1 MVETERRVQDRGA
14 SRFVTDQNSVSQ
26 IGTAK
31 TRAQRWQ
38 VLEKLIRTAV
48 QKFRDVSRRVH
59 ARLEPFLM
67 RIERRSDQW
76 VVILSGLA
84 LATVCFVTV
93 SYYPPAE
100 ISSSDAR
107 ALLISLAEILTTILA
122 ISVSLLIV
130 GLQFI
135 SESYTPR
142 ALKTFFEDPLFIGY
156 LAVYATSIFSILASL
171 AVGFVPLQTFRVC
184 AVFVTVFCVVYL
196 LVLLFRIPSLL
207 RPSYVIQ
214 RLGMKVPKHF
224 CEDLV
229 KREGRSL
236 LGMEDESLLAIDQT
250 VIRSIVQDELQAFL
264 AGLRYLNSVLRKFL
278 IQTERILNAVEKK
291 KEIRESPSY
300 VFEYFLTFYRRMV
313 WQSLSH
319 ARQEHL
325 MYLCQS
331 LEDHMVHLHRL
342 KAFRAFGYVA
352 EVYDYA
358 GLTAVDQRLITFA
371 EYFSRSLNRLTKV
384 QLSLLDEPLFPF
396 EEPLRP
402 WAELSEEQRDLKT
415 VRSIMSDFNL
425 RNRIEFLSHLAETA
439 AARKLDS
446 TVSSCM
452 FIFAEALDKTLSLQP
467 IGKRRVFTTSVMQ
480 ALVDTHK
487 KCLQSG
493 INSTTFTTHMLH
505 YKIERMKDP
514 ADVAEFGHYIA
525 TAYARM
531 AILSI
536 EHGFYDELWEWGVNG
551 RYLVRSHPDL
561 AIVVVDV
568 LEKALKIMKPK
579 ITRENVWFYMQ
590 ARKDLQSLRSWD
602 DPPHKKIKRR
612 IARVLEKYPPIKRFR
627 S

>member
-1 MVETERRVQDRGA
+1 
-14 SRFVTDQNSVSQ
+14 VTDQNSVSQ
-26 IGTAK
+26 IGTTK

-38 VLEKLIRTAV
+38 ALEKLITTAV
-48 QKFRDVSRRVH
+48 QKSRDVSRRIY
-59 ARLEPFLM
+59 ARLEPFLI
-67 RIERRSDQW
+67 RIERKSDQW

-84 LATVCFVTV
+84 LAIVCFVTV

-156 LAVYATSIFSILASL
+156 LTVYAASIFLILTSL
-171 AVGFVPLQTFRVC
+171 AVGFVPLQTFRVY

-214 RLGMKVPKHF
+214 RLGMKVPRHF
-224 CEDLV
+224 CQDLV
-229 KREGRSL
+229 KRKGRSL
-236 LGMEDESLLAIDQT
+236 LGMEDETLLAIDQT
-250 VIRSIVQDELQAFL
+250 VIRSIVQDELQAFV
-264 AGLRYLNSVLRKFL
+264 AGLRCLNSVLRKFL
-278 IQTERILNAVEKK
+278 VQTERDLNVAEKK

-331 LEDHMVHLHRL
+331 LEDHMAHLHRL
-342 KAFRAFGYVA
+342 KAFRAFRYVA

-358 GLTAVDQRLITFA
+358 GLTAMDQRLITFA
-371 EYFSRSLNRLTKV
+371 EHFSGSLNRLVKV
-384 QLSLLDEPLFPF
+384 QVSILDEPLSPF
-396 EEPLRP
+396 DDSATR
-402 WAELSEEQRDLKT
+402 WTELSEEERDLRS
-415 VRSIMSDFNL
+415 VRSIMSDLFIQD
-425 RNRIEFLSHLAETA
+425 RIKFLSRLAETA
-439 AARKLDS
+439 AARGLDS
-446 TVSSCM
+446 MVSSCM
-452 FIFAEALDKTLSLQP
+452 FIFSEVLDKTLSLQP
-467 IGKRRVFTTSVMQ
+467 VGKRRIFTWSVMQ

-487 KCLQSG
+487 KCLRSG

-505 YKIERMKDP
+505 YKIETMKDP

-525 TAYARM
+525 TEYARM

-551 RYLVRSHPDL
+551 RYLVKSHPDL
-561 AIVVVDV
+561 AIVIVDV
-568 LEKALKIMKPK
+568 LEKGLKIMKPK
-579 ITRENVWFYMQ
+579 ITRENAWYYMQ
-590 ARKDLQSLRSWD
+590 ARKDLQSLRNWD
-602 DPPHKKIKRR
+602 DHPHKKIKRR
-612 IARVLEKYPPIKRFR
+612 IDKVLAKYPSTRRF
-627 S
+627 ST

>member
-1 MVETERRVQDRGA
+1 LLRREVHEA
-14 SRFVTDQNSVSQ
+14 
-26 IGTAK
+26 A
-31 TRAQRWQ
+31 
-38 VLEKLIRTAV
+38 RTAV

-142 ALKTFFEDPLFIGY
+142 ALKTFFEDPIFIGY

-214 RLGMKVPKHF
+214 RLGRKVPKHF

-229 KREGRSL
+229 KHEGRSL
-236 LGMEDESLLAIDQT
+236 RGMEDESLLAIDQT

-278 IQTERILNAVEKK
+278 TQTERDLNAAEKK
-291 KEIRESPSY
+291 KELRESPSY

-371 EYFSRSLNRLTKV
+371 EYFSRSVDRLTKL
-384 QLSLLDEPLFPF
+384 QMSILDEPLSLF

-402 WAELSEEQRDLKT
+402 LAELSEEQRDLLT
-415 VRSIMSDFNL
+415 VNDIMSDFNL

-452 FIFAEALDKTLSLQP
+452 SIFAEALDKTLSLQP
-467 IGKRRVFTTSVMQ
+467 IRKRRIFTWTVMR
-480 ALVDTHK
+480 ALADAHK

-514 ADVAEFGHYIA
+514 ADVAEFGQYL
-525 TAYARM
+525 TTEYAQM

-536 EHGFYDELWEWGVNG
+536 QHGFYDELFEWGVNG
-551 RYLVRSHPDL
+551 RYLVKNYPDL

-568 LEKALKIMKPK
+568 LEKGLKIMKPK
-579 ITRENVWFYMQ
+579 ITRENVWYYMQ
-590 ARKDLQSLRSWD
+590 ARKDLQSLRNWD
-602 DPPHKKIKRR
+602 DHPHKKIKRR
-612 IARVLEKYPPIKRFR
+612 IARVLENYPSIRRFR
-627 S
+627 T